1 MSEDRKKASEEIK
14 RMSDEN
20 GGKIF
25 MAMVH
30 HMYGP
35 LRGLNFILDT
45 PNVEAVMNAM
55 DSQEIE
61 MGPEEQMKR
70 ATEVKTR
77 DPKDVV
83 DLCFKVWT
91 ETGLAVRLMVL
102 PFEMVEQAEN
112 YPNAVKS
119 IEGGIKEITSAVRM
133 TAPLQSKDPFF
144 YRVGII

>member
-1 MSEDRKKASEEIK
+1 MSEDRKKASEKIK
-14 RMSDEN
+14 KMSDEN

-25 MAMVH
+25 MGMVH

-55 DSQEIE
+55 DSQEVQ
-61 MGPEEQMKR
+61 MDPVEQMKR
-70 ATEVKTR
+70 ATEIKTK

-83 DLCFKVWT
+83 DICFKVWT

-102 PFEMVEQAEN
+102 PFEMADQAEN
-112 YPNAVKS
+112 YPNSVKS
-119 IEGGIKEITSAVRM
+119 IEGGIKEINSIVKM

>member
-1 MSEDRKKASEEIK
+1 MSEDRKKASEKIK

-25 MAMVH
+25 MGMVH

-61 MGPEEQMKR
+61 MDPEEQMKR

-102 PFEMVEQAEN
+102 PFEMTDQAEN
-112 YPNAVKS
+112 YPNSVKS
-119 IEGGIKEITSAVRM
+119 IEDGIKEINTLVKM

>member
-14 RMSDEN
+14 KMSDEN

-25 MAMVH
+25 MGMVH

-55 DSQEIE
+55 DSQEVQ
-61 MGPEEQMKR
+61 MDPVEQMKR
-70 ATEVKTR
+70 ATEIKTK

-83 DLCFKVWT
+83 DICFKVWT

-102 PFEMVEQAEN
+102 PFEMADQAEN
-112 YPNAVKS
+112 YPNSVKS
-119 IEGGIKEITSAVRM
+119 IEGGIKEINSIVKM

>member
-14 RMSDEN
+14 KMSDEN

-25 MAMVH
+25 MGMVH

-55 DSQEIE
+55 DSQEVQ
-61 MGPEEQMKR
+61 MDPVEQMKR
-70 ATEVKTR
+70 ATEIKTK
-77 DPKDVV
+77 DPNDVV
-83 DLCFKVWT
+83 DICFKVWT

-102 PFEMVEQAEN
+102 PFEMADQAEN
-112 YPNAVKS
+112 YPNSVKS
-119 IEGGIKEITSAVRM
+119 IEGGIKEINSIVKM